1 MNIADFKL
9 NKSKSRSQ
17 LSFAA
22 GIEKHPCFSKEA
34 SKHFGR
40 VHLPVAKSCNIS
52 CNYCHRDYDCPNESR
67 PGVTSSLL
75 APEDAVKRIYEVKS
89 LFNDIS
95 VAAVAGPG
103 DSLAEPAGTMKT
115 FKLIAGEFPEIILC
129 MSTNGLNLADN
140 LDELKDNGVN
150 FITVTLNAIDV
161 SIAAKIYRY
170 VNYNGVSYTEKD
182 AAGLLLERQIKGID
196 RAVKMGFTI
205 KINSVLIPGIND
217 FHMKALSEAVKKLGV
232 YLFNV
237 MPMIPAEK
245 SYFYKIGVK
254 GASRKD
260 VACIT
265 DGLEGINIMSHC
277 RQCRSDAAGLLN
289 EDLSKKLKGQEGGL
303 GCKRKKMP
311 C

>member
-1 MNIADFKL
+1 MNITDFKL
-9 NKSKSRSQ
+9 NKNKSRSQ

-75 APEDAVKRIYEVKS
+75 TPEDAVKRIYEVKS

-161 SIAAKIYRY
+161 SVAAKIYRY

-260 VACIT
+260 VARIT

-289 EDLSKKLKGQEGGL
+289 EDLSKKLKGQEEGL

>member
-1 MNIADFKL
+1 MNITDFKL
-9 NKSKSRSQ
+9 NKNKSRSQ

-237 MPMIPAEK
+237 MPMLPAEK

-254 GASRKD
+254 GASMKD

-289 EDLSKKLKGQEGGL
+289 EDLSKKLKGREGGL

>member
-1 MNIADFKL
+1 MNTEGFRL
-9 NKSKSRSQ
+9 NKNKN
-17 LSFAA
+17 L
-22 GIEKHPCFSKEA
+22 IEKHPCFSKEA

-67 PGVTSSLL
+67 PGVTSGLL
-75 APEDAVKRIYEVKS
+75 TPEDAVKRIYEVKS

-103 DSLAEPAGTMKT
+103 DSLAEPRNTMKT
-115 FKLIAGEFPEIILC
+115 FELITREFPEIILC

-140 LDELKDNGVN
+140 LNELKDKGVN
-150 FITVTLNAIDV
+150 FITVTLNAIDE
-161 SIAAKIYRY
+161 SIAAKIYSY
-170 VNYNGVSYTEKD
+170 VNYNGASYTGKD
-182 AAGLLLERQIKGID
+182 AAGLLLERQIEGIEK
-196 RAVKMGFTI
+196 AVKMGFTI

-254 GASRKD
+254 GASRRD
-260 VACIT
+260 AVSIT

-289 EDLSKKLKGQEGGL
+289 EDLSKKLSEQKGES

>member
-1 MNIADFKL
+1 MNITDFRL
-9 NKSKSRSQ
+9 NKSNDRSQ
-17 LSFAA
+17 PSFAA
-22 GIEKHPCFSKEA
+22 GVEKHPCFSKEA

-67 PGVTSSLL
+67 PGVTSGLL

-103 DSLAEPAGTMKT
+103 DSLAEPRNTMKT
-115 FKLIAGEFPEIILC
+115 FELITKEFPEIILC

-217 FHMKALSEAVKKLGV
+217 FHIKEVSEAVKKLGV